1 MRDYGTAL
9 NAHLEEEVTTL
20 CFCWKIERIDGTT
33 LGFTNHDRDITFG
46 GVTYEAATGFTATA
60 MQSADDLSV
69 DNMDASG
76 MLVSDKLSEQDLQN
90 GLYDNAEIEIWLV
103 NWDDISQRG
112 LERFGTIGE
121 VSRSGTKFKTE
132 IRGYSHI
139 LNQPF
144 GRLYQRTCP
153 YVVGDSECKI
163 DLDDTDW
170 KDNGTVD
177 TVQNRAQFTVNGID
191 SRDDKFFQKGV
202 LTWTSG
208 NNSGRSIDIRLH
220 RKTTG
225 PIVSIQLLYPMGQ
238 DIEPGDAF
246 DITAGCDNEHST
258 CKNKFN
264 NIVNF
269 GGFPFMPG
277 NDFLVSYPN
286 RGEGHDGGSL
296 GLLND

>member
-1 MRDYGTAL
+1 MRDFGTDL
-9 NAHLEEEVTTL
+9 NAHLEQEVTTL
-20 CFCWKIERIDGTT
+20 CFCWKITRVDGTS

-60 MQSADDLSV
+60 MKSSDDLSV

-76 MLVSDKLSEQDLQN
+76 MLVSDKLEEADLQN
-90 GLYDNAEIEIWLV
+90 GLYDNADIEIWLV

-132 IRGYSHI
+132 IRGYSHV

-153 YVVGDSECKI
+153 YVLGDNECTKNVSGS
-163 DLDDTDW
+163 TFTGT
-170 KDNGTVD
+170 GTVD
-177 TVQNRAQFTVNGID
+177 SVTNRAVFVATGLGGYSNGWF
-191 SRDDKFFQKGV
+191 SKGI

-208 NNSGRSIDIRLH
+208 NNNGRQVDVRQHINDGAPGH
-220 RKTTG
+220 TF
-225 PIVSIQLLYPMGQ
+225 QLLYPMGK
-238 DIEPGDAF
+238 DIEAGDTF
-246 DITAGCDNEHST
+246 DVVAGCDGEHST
-258 CKNKFN
+258 CKDKFN

-296 GLLND
+296 GLLG